1 MSDLRQEQLDEI
13 CERQLFHLPYFRGM
27 LRVVEQSLYPQE
39 RLVEPI
45 LDIGAGDGH
54 FAWAMLEGKL
64 VDGIDPWLAPLKE
77 ARSWSVYRSLS
88 QANGQELPF
97 SSGQF
102 PTAISNSVL
111 EHIPGVQD
119 VLNEVGRCLQPG
131 GHFIFAVPNDR
142 FRTELWGMEVLRKL
156 GLSFLTQPYS
166 RFFNWVSRHVNLDKP
181 EVWVERL
188 RIAGFGE
195 VKHWNYF
202 PKFALHQLERGHV
215 ANLPNLLWKKLF
227 GKWVLFKNR
236 KNPFIHFDRIS
247 RLVESPLDENGC
259 CTFYVATKNI

>member
-1 MSDLRQEQLDEI
+1 M
-13 CERQLFHLPYFRGM
+13 
-27 LRVVEQSLYPQE
+27 
-39 RLVEPI
+39 
-45 LDIGAGDGH
+45 
-54 FAWAMLEGKL
+54 
-64 VDGIDPWLAPLKE
+64 
-77 ARSWSVYRSLS
+77 
-88 QANGQELPF
+88 
-97 SSGQF
+97 
-102 PTAISNSVL
+102 L

-202 PKFALHQLERGHV
+202 PKSALHQLERGHV